1 MYIIVLSSH
10 EATRGF
16 CPPNLETNLAQ
27 ISSCSENVCYSC
39 ILLQTKLPFAKK
51 PFFTGCKL
59 RCAGLG
65 LYYIETAWWDM
76 LRVVLH
82 AVVTVAITISVASA
96 RSKLYRRS
104 RIMTGAYRLYT
115 YAYRHDAV
123 QRCRRA
129 RNSSSYDT
137 IGWFYMQRLHR
148 TVGTDAANLAPRHTA
163 GCCHLAN
170 LIALSQYNCPSSLKV
185 SERNR
190 FPD

>member
-1 MYIIVLSSH
+1 
-10 EATRGF
+10 
-16 CPPNLETNLAQ
+16 
-27 ISSCSENVCYSC
+27 
-39 ILLQTKLPFAKK
+39 
-51 PFFTGCKL
+51 
-59 RCAGLG
+59 
-65 LYYIETAWWDM
+65 M

-137 IGWFYMQRLHR
+137 IG
-148 TVGTDAANLAPRHTA
+148 
-163 GCCHLAN
+163 
-170 LIALSQYNCPSSLKV
+170 
-185 SERNR
+185 
-190 FPD
+190 